1 MNWIV
6 TSYLSKF
13 LKRFLVLLWNCD
25 RWLQISRKKKIST
38 LKYQLLEY
46 YPFSANILLAV
57 DCEKGK
63 KIDLRG
69 YKTTSFLKVAFEGEY
84 RLGYRMMKQLQGT
97 GYSFQK
103 TWDTCSIS
111 DDVTNLI
118 FPWKQGGFFSVK
130 GEEIKGAF
138 MVWWNPL
145 KQKWVWHLCIFL
157 SILGW

>member
-1 MNWIV
+1 MVANF
-6 TSYLSKF
+6 K
-13 LKRFLVLLWNCD
+13 
-25 RWLQISRKKKIST
+25 KKKIST

-69 YKTTSFLKVAFEGEY
+69 YKTTSFLKVAFEREY
-84 RLGYRMMKQLQGT
+84 RLGYRMMKQLQDT

-103 TWDTCSIS
+103 TWDTSSIS
-111 DDVTNLI
+111 DVVTNLI

-130 GEEIKGAF
+130 GEEIKAAF

>member
-1 MNWIV
+1 MVANF
-6 TSYLSKF
+6 K
-13 LKRFLVLLWNCD
+13 
-25 RWLQISRKKKIST
+25 KKKISS

-69 YKTTSFLKVAFEGEY
+69 YKTTSFLKVAFEGGY
-84 RLGYRMMKQLQGT
+84 RLGYRMMKQLQDT

-111 DDVTNLI
+111 DVVTNLI

>member
-1 MNWIV
+1 MNCNIL
-6 TSYLSKF
+6 YLSKF

-69 YKTTSFLKVAFEGEY
+69 YKTTSFLKVAFEGGY
-84 RLGYRMMKQLQGT
+84 RLGYRMMKKLQDT

-111 DDVTNLI
+111 DVVTNLI

-130 GEEIKGAF
+130 GEEIKAAF